1 MDWRRSLLSSLLA
14 LALLALLAPP
24 GAAQTPSPARLPVV
38 GPRALGGQSLYR
50 VVSSTQ
56 TPVGSDSSE
65 HLLRIR
71 WKAGQVLTMSLG
83 AAGAPATAT
92 VAEYVVPRTT
102 DGSFGS
108 DKVTPQDPG
117 LQALCVPLEALGDLL
132 KALGSSQGANAWSS
146 TVSVPLLGGA
156 AASATPASPRPLAGC
171 ASGSAQPLNV
181 PVELTRSASADGS
194 AVVVGSGSV
203 TQQQAAAQNVGQEG
217 EGRQRRGS
225 FGGLGGTFPAGGSRG
240 GYPGGANGQTPRAAS
255 SAMTTS
261 VMLSARLAGDGT
273 LLEMTLTK
281 TVSFTFGARS
291 ITLNRS
297 VSIDRAG

>member
-1 MDWRRSLLSSLLA
+1 MRLRITFFALA
-14 LALLALLAPP
+14 LALALPALP
-24 GAAQTPSPARLPVV
+24 GAAQTPAPAKPPLV

-65 HLLRIR
+65 HVLRIR
-71 WKAGQVLTMSLG
+71 WKAGQVLTLSLG

-92 VAEYVVPRTT
+92 VAEYVVPRAN
-102 DGSFGS
+102 DGSFAT

-132 KALGSSQGANAWSS
+132 KALGAAQGANAWSS
-146 TVSVPLLGGA
+146 IVSVPLLGGPV
-156 AASATPASPRPLAGC
+156 ASATAAPARPAAGC
-171 ASGSAQPLNV
+171 ALGSAQALNV

-194 AVVVGSGSV
+194 AVLVGSGTT
-203 TQQQAAAQNVGQEG
+203 TQQQAPAQSAGQEG
-217 EGRQRRGS
+217 EGRQRRGG
-225 FGGLGGTFPAGGSRG
+225 FGGLGGTFPVGGSRSG
-240 GYPGGANGQTPRAAS
+240 NPGGANGQYPRAAS

-261 VMLSARLAGDGT
+261 VSLSARLAPDGT

-281 TVSFTFGARS
+281 TVSFSFGARS